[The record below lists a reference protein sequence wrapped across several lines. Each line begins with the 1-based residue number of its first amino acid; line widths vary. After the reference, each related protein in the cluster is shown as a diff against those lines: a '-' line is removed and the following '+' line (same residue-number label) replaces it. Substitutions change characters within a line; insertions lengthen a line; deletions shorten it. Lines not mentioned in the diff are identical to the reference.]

1 MTLAHIE
8 RRLLAALISSRRGGQ
23 WRKSDA
29 FCQEM
34 VG

>member
-8 RRLLAALISSRRGGQ
+8 RRLFAALISSRRGGQ